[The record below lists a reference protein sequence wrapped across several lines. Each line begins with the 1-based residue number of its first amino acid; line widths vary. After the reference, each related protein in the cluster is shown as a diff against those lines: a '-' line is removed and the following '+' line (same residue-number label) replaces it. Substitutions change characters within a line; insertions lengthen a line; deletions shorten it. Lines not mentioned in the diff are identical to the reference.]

1 MLADDPDGLRVE
13 HLAAVELLPRNAL
26 VNVAELL
33 FLVLAEKERAALSRS
48 SLFRR
53 VRSLNC
59 IAAPFF
65 RSARGGTRC
74 KRHKARFLRFVRLPF
89 RGALFYFKLGS
100 FPYLRK

>member
-1 MLADDPDGLRVE
+1 MHRIFRFTADSDRLNAMHTSTMLLSYTRRSKTLRSVGVKL
-13 HLAAVELLPRNAL
+13 HSCRKYSA
-26 VNVAELL
+26 
-33 FLVLAEKERAALSRS
+33 SG
-48 SLFRR
+48 R

-89 RGALFYFKLGS
+89 RGAFFYFKLGS